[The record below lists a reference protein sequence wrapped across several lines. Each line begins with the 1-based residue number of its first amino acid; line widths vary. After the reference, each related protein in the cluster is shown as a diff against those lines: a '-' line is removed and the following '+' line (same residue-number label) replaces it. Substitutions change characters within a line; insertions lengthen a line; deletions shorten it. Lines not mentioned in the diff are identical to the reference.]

1 MSRENDTSQGPWEEP
16 EEEENN
22 EGETRLRQRP
32 RSSRDPYNNPSAR
45 SRQRPRQVGG
55 SREAG
60 RDKPGSYEGRPGRRP
75 GPNRAYDPRQSYD
88 AYGRPRQG
96 TRSQRDSHEYTTEP
110 PRERPR
116 QTRDFRERPDPY
128 DEIDESYHQQHR
140 MSRHSREEAE
150 ERLRQRQ
157 RQPDYYRDEV
167 YDDYTYPQQRNRPLA
182 DPEVAE
188 FDRRALR
195 PRTSISPSQR
205 PIRRRRRVWSTLL
218 IGCIGGMITLA
229 LIVGVIA
236 FVFLRSA
243 PITIGGVGKTNFTKP
258 LLQQSLSITPNV
270 TQLQIHNRVGNITI
284 MVDPTATQ
292 GTLNGVMK
300 VQAGNSSD
308 ANKEFAR
315 IKVDVHTSTDQST
328 LTVNATVPDT
338 SGGLLAGSSDSVDL
352 TIVLPPS
359 VNTIPPFTLSA
370 NIAAAGDI
378 SVQNFNGL
386 LTLTDNTGNIMV
398 KHGLLVEGSCLQTN
412 NGNAMFDGALSI
424 AANTDAG
431 RIPCTTSTTQNPHP
445 WFAIKSGKGTITVN
459 LSAETTNLALDA
471 STNNGKI
478 NSGEFGLNI
487 QQNSDGSASYYGPL
501 TPGTSPTAL
510 LVLTVSTGDINL
522 HKAT

>member
-1 MSRENDTSQGPWEEP
+1 
-16 EEEENN
+16 
-22 EGETRLRQRP
+22 
-32 RSSRDPYNNPSAR
+32 
-45 SRQRPRQVGG
+45 
-55 SREAG
+55 
-60 RDKPGSYEGRPGRRP
+60 
-75 GPNRAYDPRQSYD
+75 
-88 AYGRPRQG
+88 
-96 TRSQRDSHEYTTEP
+96 
-110 PRERPR
+110 
-116 QTRDFRERPDPY
+116 
-128 DEIDESYHQQHR
+128 
-140 MSRHSREEAE
+140 
-150 ERLRQRQ
+150 
-157 RQPDYYRDEV
+157 
-167 YDDYTYPQQRNRPLA
+167 
-182 DPEVAE
+182 
-188 FDRRALR
+188 
-195 PRTSISPSQR
+195 
-205 PIRRRRRVWSTLL
+205 
-218 IGCIGGMITLA
+218 MITLA

-243 PITIGGVGKTNFTKP
+243 PINIGGVGKTNFTKP

-270 TQLQIHNRVGNITI
+270 TQLQIHNRIGNITI

-352 TIVLPPS
+352 TIALPPS

-370 NIAAAGDI
+370 NVAAAGDI

-386 LTLTDNTGNIMV
+386 LTLTDNTGNITV

-431 RIPCTTSTTQNPHP
+431 RIPCTTNTTQNPHP
-445 WFAIKSGKGTITVN
+445 WFAIKSGKGIINVN

-522 HKAT
+522 HKAA